1 MEERV
6 AVVDKAQPGRRGRHV
21 PPLPLRM
28 CTHPKYHNT
37 VFGLLYSDQSEGEYN
52 HLAIPTVVQ
61 YQGAVREAAKA
72 AA

>member
-21 PPLPLRM
+21 PPLPLRIY
-28 CTHPKYHNT
+28 TTYHNT